1 MEETEEREEQ
11 GESEALEEPEEQ
23 EAQEAVVALE
33 GLEYPEPM
41 AEEGERYRAQ
51 SSAEPAELSAS
62 RLADLSAAAAA
73 ATEGVTEDGDFPV
86 EGAPAASPPFA
97 AAATGG
103 VPVERGE
110 GSDEAIGGGIWTR
123 EFSEEGP
130 DGTFHFQIV
139 KLNQQVYLWVGL
151 NTASHGNVYTAI
163 PTRFDPMPLVTPLIG
178 GGAEGASATMA
189 ARLSECR
196 GGSCQKRTACT
207 CIYID
212 YDYSPDA
219 ASPSACL
226 TTAPSAECPCLLHPI
241 PLPSCT
247 TSPAHLVQQTLIL
260 PLQQQVQQPVS
271 PSFVFSLLTGHCCH
285 DRWKQPNQRVQN

>member
-1 MEETEEREEQ
+1 
-11 GESEALEEPEEQ
+11 
-23 EAQEAVVALE
+23 
-33 GLEYPEPM
+33 M

-163 PTRFDPMPLVTPLIG
+163 PTRFV
-178 GGAEGASATMA
+178 
-189 ARLSECR
+189 C
-196 GGSCQKRTACT
+196 
-207 CIYID
+207 
-212 YDYSPDA
+212 
-219 ASPSACL
+219 
-226 TTAPSAECPCLLHPI
+226 
-241 PLPSCT
+241 
-247 TSPAHLVQQTLIL
+247 AHLLIRL
-260 PLQQQVQQPVS
+260 FRRLHNGSHLLIRQFRRLKCART
-271 PSFVFSLLTGHCCH
+271 PSSAL
-285 DRWKQPNQRVQN
+285 